1 MKRTNRQGEW
11 WVNNDGDNLLIVEYN
26 GVNDCT
32 IKFDDGTI
40 LKNIKYHNIISGGVK
55 NNNRRS
61 VFGVGYIGYGKHK
74 ASIKSKHT
82 KCYSIWRGM
91 LQRCYYQYKDFNV
104 SYKDVV
110 VCQEWHNFQNF
121 AEWFEENYIDG
132 WQLDKDLLSTGYKV
146 YSPITCCFIPQ
157 EINCLIKE
165 QKKTAGTVRVKDR
178 YKSQIG
184 KNKVHNHIGSFDSL
198 EDANKAYKEEK
209 KKYILNIAE
218 QYKDKININVYNKL
232 INYEV
237 QNNHP
242 KRRT

>member
-1 MKRTNRQGEW
+1 MKRTNRQGEYH
-11 WVNNDGDNLLIVEYN
+11 VNNDGESLHIIKYN

-32 IKFDDGTI
+32 IEFEDGTI
-40 LKNIKYHNIISGGVK
+40 VKNIQYHNIVSGGVK
-55 NNNRRS
+55 NNNRKS
-61 VFGVGYIGYGKHK
+61 VFGIGYIGYGKYK

-110 VCQEWHNFQNF
+110 VCEKWHNFQNF
-121 AEWFEENYIDG
+121 AKWFEENYIDG
-132 WQLDKDLLSTGYKV
+132 WQLDKDLLYTGYKV

-165 QKKTAGTVRVKDR
+165 QKETTGTVKVKDR

-198 EDANKAYKEEK
+198 EDANKTYKEEK

-218 QYKDKININVYNKL
+218 QHKDKININVYNKL

-237 QNNHP
+237 
-242 KRRT
+242 

>member
-1 MKRTNRQGEW
+1 MKRINRQGEW

-74 ASIKSKHT
+74 ASIRSKHT
-82 KCYSIWRGM
+82 KCYAIWRGM
-91 LQRCYYQYKDFNV
+91 LQRCYYQYKDFNI
-104 SYKDVV
+104 SYKDVT
-110 VCQEWHNFQNF
+110 VCEEWHNFQNF
-121 AEWFEENYIDG
+121 AEWFEDNYNPETMEG
-132 WQLDKDLLSTGYKV
+132 WQLDKDLLSTDYKV

-165 QKKTAGTVRVKDR
+165 QKETTGTIKVKDR

-218 QYKDKININVYNKL
+218 QHKDKININVYNKL

-237 QNNHP
+237 
-242 KRRT
+242 

>member
-40 LKNIKYHNIISGGVK
+40 LYNIKYHNIISGGVK

-82 KCYSIWRGM
+82 KCYSIWKGM

-104 SYKDVV
+104 SYQDVV
-110 VCQEWHNFQNF
+110 VCEEWHNFQNF

-132 WQLDKDLLSTGYKV
+132 WQLDKDLLCTGYKV
-146 YSPITCCFIPQ
+146 YSPIACCFIPQ
-157 EINCLIKE
+157 EINCLIKK
-165 QKKTAGTVRVKDR
+165 QKETTGTVKVKDK

-198 EDANKAYKEEK
+198 KNANKAYKEEK
-209 KKYILNIAE
+209 KKYILNIAQ
-218 QYKDKININVYNKL
+218 QYKEQLNTNVYNKL

-237 QNNHP
+237 
-242 KRRT
+242 